1 MRSGLWKKVG
11 IALQVGLEH
20 GIETQVNYRAGPQ
33 HFKKLETSVVSHSL
47 HLTLSLNCLSGFN
60 LCGRLIISKLF
71 PVTMMA
77 QFLVALHEYLY
88 HHLEYYY
95 HGLGQQC
102 SPVGGVA
109 R

>member
-20 GIETQVNYRAGPQ
+20 GIETP
-33 HFKKLETSVVSHSL
+33 VVSHSL

-88 HHLEYYY
+88 RHLEYYY
-95 HGLGQQC
+95 H
-102 SPVGGVA
+102 P
-109 R
+109 